1 MSFWKKY
8 ALRCIRRNS
17 LRAKSQRSRV
27 EVQGWLRRNAQ
38 DYSAWLN
45 PFTGLSHNLEIRTA
59 VSHFSNFTVSDF
71 SRFYWWPKGTRRQHS
86 SFTNTLF
93 KLEKYVCFGFW
104 RTLLW
109 LWFVLICFYR
119 SKAAFG
125 LIQTKST
132 IHSNQYQRATE
143 YNQWRKEGKIDKMD
157 PLHWLES
164 QTNIFVCPDRIYV
177 G

>member
-1 MSFWKKY
+1 MHKKEFPQGQV
-8 ALRCIRRNS
+8 S
-17 LRAKSQRSRV
+17 K
-27 EVQGWLRRNAQ
+27 VQGRGAGLRRNAQ

-45 PFTGLSHNLEIRTA
+45 PFKGLSQNLEIRTA
-59 VSHFSNFTVSDF
+59 ATAIFHISQFHILAASI
-71 SRFYWWPKGTRRQHS
+71 GGRRGQEDNKHS

-93 KLEKYVCFGFW
+93 KLEGYVCFGFW

-143 YNQWRKEGKIDKMD
+143 YNQWRIDKMD

-164 QTNIFVCPDRIYV
+164 QTNIFVCPDIWI
-177 G
+177 